1 MKIDAYDG
9 AVLERIREVCQE
21 LFHKNYITEY
31 IFAPNEALKKA
42 NESFSFI
49 MTHYDAIEELLDR
62 CGWKL
67 CQDPRAGVVYLS
79 SEYAPAKVILSK
91 IESYFLLAM
100 RVLYDDKKTQASA
113 SGEVFVTTQEI
124 VEWLT
129 TIGAVEQVTK
139 QDREKALRTLAGKS
153 IVVRMTGKWGEMD
166 SRLAILPA
174 VVCAISAEKTKA
186 VINMLTTQEQ
196 SEEEEE
202 DET

>member
-9 AVLERIREVCQE
+9 AVLEQVREVCQE

-49 MTHYDAIEELLDR
+49 MAHYEAIEELLER

-79 SEYAPAKVILSK
+79 SEYAPAKAILSK
-91 IESYFLLAM
+91 MESYFLLAM

-129 TIGAVEQVTK
+129 TIGAVDQVTK
-139 QDREKALRTLAGKS
+139 QDREKALRTLAGKN
-153 IVVRMTGKWGEMD
+153 IVARMTGKWGEMD

-186 VINMLTTQEQ
+186 VINMLTTQDQ
-196 SEEEEE
+196 SEEDEE